1 MSQMAPDDNTAKAM
15 HTIAH
20 DRGLGWEALARCF
33 SFPDQRLLDS
43 LQSGEIAGAI
53 NAATVWTGPDSE
65 RFAAPLLLLDTM
77 VRNARR
83 TGHVA
88 TLERLATEHERL
100 GATTDGPVLCR
111 RIASMCS
118 QESAAWEAG
127 DHLAAKEL
135 RAGQYALLTEEST
148 ATLDFAMEIV
158 ENAEVKFYVTIAR
171 LLTTYLSFEI
181 GKDFDRQL
189 FPTQP
194 R

>member
-33 SFPDQRLLDS
+33 SFPDQALLDS
-43 LQSGEIAGAI
+43 LESGEIAGAI

-100 GATTDGPVLCR
+100 GSMTVGQVLCR
-111 RIASMCS
+111 QIAGMCK
-118 QESAAWEAG
+118 QESAAWKEGA
-127 DHLAAKEL
+127 HMAAKDL
-135 RAGQYALLTEEST
+135 RSAQYDLLSERST
-148 ATLDFAMEIV
+148 PTLDFAMEIV
-158 ENAEVKFYVTIAR
+158 ENADVKFYVTIAR

-194 R
+194 N